1 MHFRHHIA
9 KPLLYAVLFIR
20 GVKIKIMSYTQSKI
34 KREMHISDWKFWKV
48 GERITNGIDGYEI
61 HWSEDGECITDHV
74 YTKEDA
80 DLIAASPLMLETLK
94 YLNMRGGLGLDIH
107 SLIDKAINAAEG
119 RTA

>member
-1 MHFRHHIA
+1 MLCF
-9 KPLLYAVLFIR
+9 FR
-20 GVKIKIMSYTQSKI
+20 GVKFKIMSYTQSEI

-48 GERITNGIDGYEI
+48 GERKTNGVDGYEI

-94 YLNMRGGLGLDIH
+94 YLKMRGGLGLDIH
-107 SLIDKAINAAEG
+107 SLIDKAINCAEG